1 MDPAILIRR
10 VVMLLAL
17 AACIH
22 RPEGPGYFGELRL
35 EPEYRAGQ
43 EPVALG
49 VSVDTAIVLA
59 TRPGSTIPVVNQRV
73 PYHGDPLAWIVD
85 LVADEEVL
93 AVTVELHGG
102 GISLYRGD
110 TTLVARHGDL
120 SRRLDQVAVHYVGP
134 FPIASVTVAPDT
146 AVLAAP
152 GATAPFMAEAWGPT
166 GQPVPGAVFTWWS
179 SDTTVA
185 TVDPATGV
193 ATATGHGRATITASA
208 EGRTGSA
215 AVLVNLEAS
224 VASVTVIPDTA
235 FLLALGA
242 TQQFVA
248 EARDH
253 GGVLLPGVAFAW
265 AVGDQ
270 AVATIDSASGLAT
283 ATGHGSTAIIASV
296 GGVTGS
302 GTLIVDL
309 TGRAASVTV
318 TPALD
323 TLRALGATRQFTA
336 VVRDPD
342 GVALPGVP
350 VTWQV
355 SDPSVAIVGASSGLA
370 VATGT
375 GQTMIIAT
383 SGWASGTATLVVTP
397 GAGAVRVTI
406 APKVAVL
413 HATGDRLQFT
423 AVARDANGG
432 IVPGVLFSW
441 ESADTVVA
449 TIDPTTGVATARR
462 HGNTL
467 IIVTAGVMADT
478 ASLKVDYLPFLGR
491 IEVTPPTATLTAVG
505 AVQLFTAQ
513 AFHLDGRLLPGVPFA
528 WSSDAPAV
536 AAVGGATGL
545 ATAVGQGSATI
556 TAAAGTARG
565 TAAIT
570 VSLAP
575 TVVTITVT
583 PSQVTLIGPGSS
595 QQFTAVAR
603 DQHGAVVPGV
613 QFTWTAA
620 DPGIVAINPVTGLA
634 TPAGEG
640 TTTITATA
648 AGIIGTATV
657 RVAELFPET

>member
-1 MDPAILIRR
+1 MGPAILIRR
-10 VVMLLAL
+10 VVMLLVL

-35 EPEYRAGQ
+35 EPEYRAG
-43 EPVALG
+43 EDPGALG
-49 VSVDTAIVLA
+49 VLVDTAIVIA
-59 TRPGSTIPVVNQRV
+59 TRPGSTVPVVNQRV
-73 PYHGDPLAWIVD
+73 PFNGDPLAWVVD

-93 AVTVELHGG
+93 AVTIHLHGS
-102 GISLYRGD
+102 GIPHYRGD

-120 SRRLDQVAVHYVGP
+120 SRRLDLVAVQYVGP

-146 AVLAAP
+146 AILTAP
-152 GATAPFMAEAWGPT
+152 GATAPFTAEAWSPT
-166 GQPVPGAVFTWWS
+166 GRPVPGAVFAWSS

-185 TVDPATGV
+185 TVHPVTGV

-208 EGRTGSA
+208 DGRTDSA
-215 AVLVNLEAS
+215 TVLVELEAL

-235 FLLALGA
+235 FLQAVGA

-248 EARDH
+248 EARDQ
-253 GGVLLPGVAFAW
+253 GGVVLPGVTFVW
-265 AVGDQ
+265 AAANQ
-270 AVATIDSASGLAT
+270 AVATIDSAGGLAT
-283 ATGHGSTAIIASV
+283 ATGHGATAITATV
-296 GGVTGS
+296 GGVTGT

-323 TLRALGATRQFTA
+323 TLRALGAARQFTA

-350 VTWQV
+350 VTWLV
-355 SDPSVAIVGASSGLA
+355 SDPAVALIGAGSGLA

-375 GQTMIIAT
+375 GQTTVIAT
-383 SGWASGTATLVVTP
+383 SGWATGTATLVVKP

-406 APKVAVL
+406 TPKVAAL
-413 HATGDRLQFT
+413 WATGDQLQYT
-423 AVARDANGG
+423 AVARDANGAV
-432 IVPGVLFSW
+432 VPGVLFSW
-441 ESADTVVA
+441 ESVDPAVA

-478 ASLKVDYLPFLGR
+478 ASLTVNFLPFLGR

-505 AVQLFTAQ
+505 AVQLLTAQ

-528 WSSDAPAV
+528 WSSNAPAV
-536 AAVGGATGL
+536 AGVGAATGIV
-545 ATAVGQGSATI
+545 TAAGQGSATI
-556 TAAAGTARG
+556 TASAGTASG

-575 TVVTITVT
+575 IVATITVT
-583 PSQVTLIGPGSS
+583 PSQANLIGPGSS

-603 DQHGAVVPGV
+603 DQNGAIVPGV
-613 QFTWTAA
+613 QFTWAAA
-620 DPGIVAINPVTGLA
+620 DPSIVAIDPITGLA
-634 TPAGEG
+634 TPTGMG

-648 AGIIGTATV
+648 AGITGTATV
-657 RVAELFPET
+657 RVFELF